1 MQKAH
6 HNKLL
11 ASTIAG
17 TECANSGG
25 GSNEDATVNIG
36 GSNEDNTLLCSGD
49 STKQIKADPKNAKL
63 LRISSSSGLKNLL
76 N

>member
-49 STKQIKADPKNAKL
+49 STK
-63 LRISSSSGLKNLL
+63 
-76 N
+76 